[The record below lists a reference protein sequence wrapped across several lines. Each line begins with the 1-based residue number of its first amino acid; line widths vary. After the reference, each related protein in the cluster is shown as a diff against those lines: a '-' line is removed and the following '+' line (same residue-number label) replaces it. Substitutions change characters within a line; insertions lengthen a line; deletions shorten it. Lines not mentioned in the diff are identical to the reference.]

1 MKTRKAMT
9 DLAVSLVGLNEMD
22 GSFKQ
27 IIDIYN
33 KGRGKAPKM
42 DYKSAW
48 CATFVSALAIRL
60 GYTDII
66 PVECSCGRM
75 IELAKK
81 MGIWQ
86 EKDDYVP
93 KPADIVMYDWND
105 SGKGDNTGWPDHV
118 GIVTEVADKR
128 MKVVEGNKSNA
139 VGTRSISVNSKY
151 LRGYITPKY
160 DEDETPVVQH
170 IEPLG
175 VDIFYIEVTCHA
187 LTKRNAPD
195 LTGKAVGYAHKGDVL
210 AIFETKNN
218 WGKIGENVWIS
229 LNPKYS
235 KRRNK

>member
-1 MKTRKAMT
+1 MKTRNEIAN
-9 DLAVSLVGLNEMD
+9 LATSFIGLNEKD

-33 KGRGKAPKM
+33 AGRGKAPKM
-42 DYKSAW
+42 NYTSAW
-48 CATFVSALAIRL
+48 CATFVSALAIKL

-86 EKDDYVP
+86 EKDNYVP
-93 KPADIVMYDWND
+93 KVADIVMYDWND

-118 GIVTEVADKR
+118 GMVTDISNNR

-160 DEDETPVVQH
+160 DEDTVH

-175 VDIFYIEVTCHA
+175 VDIFYIEVTAHS
-187 LTKRNAPD
+187 LTKRNKPGIR
-195 LTGKAVGYAHKGDVL
+195 GKVLGYAHKGDVL

-218 WGKIGENVWIS
+218 WGKIGENAWIS

-235 KRRNK
+235 TRRNK

>member
-1 MKTRKAMT
+1 MKTRHAIAN
-9 DLAVSLVGLNEMD
+9 LAVSLVGLNEKD

-33 KGRGKAPKM
+33 SGRGKAPKM
-42 DYKSAW
+42 DYKKAW
-48 CATFVSALAIRL
+48 CATFISALAIKL

-86 EKDDYVP
+86 EKDSYVP
-93 KPADIVMYDWND
+93 KIADIVMYDWQD
-105 SGKGDNTGWPDHV
+105 SGKGDDTGWPDHTGV
-118 GIVTEVADKR
+118 VVDISNNR
-128 MKVVEGNKSNA
+128 MKVIEGNKSNA
-139 VGTRSISVNSKY
+139 VSTRSISVNSKY

-160 DEDETPVVQH
+160 DDMVQH

-175 VDIFYIEVTCHA
+175 ADIFYIEVTCQS
-187 LTKRNAPD
+187 LTKRNAPN
-195 LTGKAVGYAHKGDVL
+195 LNGKVLGYAHKGDVL
-210 AIFETKNN
+210 AIFEEKNN
-218 WGKIGENVWIS
+218 WGKIGENAWIS
-229 LNPKYS
+229 LNTKYS